1 MFKYINIILQLID
14 TDEKRIKICEEQK
27 DIFLLGYYYSK
38 IEKWI
43 IVNFKDELE
52 IITIKDIVKLVCEE
66 DFYKFYQYINEI
78 KKLEHSIRGKYSF

>member
-1 MFKYINIILQLID
+1 MLKYIESILQLLD
-14 TDEKRIKICEEQK
+14 TDEKRLKLCEEQK

-38 IEKWI
+38 IEKWVSI
-43 IVNFKDELE
+43 NFKNELE
-52 IITIKDIVKLVCEE
+52 IMDIADILTLVCEE

>member
-38 IEKWI
+38 MKNWVSI
-43 IVNFKDELE
+43 NFHDKSRN
-52 IITIKDIVKLVCEE
+52 
-66 DFYKFYQYINEI
+66 YNR
-78 KKLEHSIRGKYSF
+78 KKRNT